1 MNKTTPRIRPT
12 PRILHTSRL
21 DLIAAT
27 EAHVR
32 AELED
37 PVELALLLDVAVE
50 PGWPPGEYDRGAQ
63 EYFRDRLL
71 EGGEEVVGWLGWYA
85 VRRANGIA
93 PSALVGGAG
102 FLGPPDANGI
112 VEIGFSVVPQHR
124 RFGYASEMVYGLLG
138 FAFADKRIRKVI
150 AHTAATNIPSLG
162 VLERCGLTYVSDG
175 EEEGTLRFE
184 IQRESKI

>member
-1 MNKTTPRIRPT
+1 MKRQA
-12 PRILHTSRL
+12 PRILRTPRL

-37 PVELALLLDVAVE
+37 PVELARLLDVDVE
-50 PGWPPGEYDRGAQ
+50 HGWPPGEYDRGAQ
-63 EYFRDRLL
+63 EYFHNRLL
-71 EGGEEVVGWLGWYA
+71 EDGEEVIGWLGWYG

-102 FLGPPDANGI
+102 FLGPPDAAGI
-112 VEIGFSVVPQHR
+112 VEIGFSVMPQHR

-138 FAFADKRIRKVI
+138 HAFADPRIRKVI

-175 EEEGTLRFE
+175 DEEGMLRFE
-184 IQRESKI
+184 IERNPKI

>member
-1 MNKTTPRIRPT
+1 MNQPT

-21 DLIAAT
+21 DLVAAT

-37 PVELALLLDVAVE
+37 PVDLAALLNATVE

-102 FLGPPDANGI
+102 FLGPPDVDGI
-112 VEIGFSVVPQHR
+112 VEIGFSVMPQHR
-124 RFGYASEMVYGLLG
+124 RFGYASEMVKELLG
-138 FAFADKRIRKVI
+138 FAFADARVRNVV
-150 AHTAATNIPSLG
+150 ALTAPTNIASLG

-184 IQRESKI
+184 IQRKSKI